1 MIKVYNSGVIQHI
14 FEVDKEEIRV
24 DSTGTMEMMHYEAV
38 PGSLAYIKDHKI
50 HNFTEFMSFS
60 AAYPKDDCRNPTK
73 EELALYDEANVI

>member
-1 MIKVYNSGVIQHI
+1 MIKVYSSGVICHI
-14 FEVDKEEIRV
+14 FEVDREEVRV
-24 DSTGTMEMMHYEAV
+24 DSTGLVERMHYEAV

-50 HNFTEFMSFS
+50 YNFTEFMSFS